1 MMKTKSKNL
10 ARNILALP
18 MLALLAT
25 GCSKEVSDLNE
36 FIAQTKASSV
46 GSVRPIPQFK
56 PYLNFAYS
64 ASDLRDPFVAAVNIT
79 EDPGIANNSLQPENN
94 RPKQYLESFPLD
106 ALSMVG
112 TLEQNK
118 NTWGLIK
125 DPQNVVHRVQ
135 LDNYMGKNEGRIKKI
150 TETKIHLV
158 EIVPYGLG
166 GYIEREAS
174 IAIGSE

>member
-1 MMKTKSKNL
+1 MKTKSKNL
-10 ARNILALP
+10 TRNIIALT

-25 GCSKEVSDLNE
+25 GCSKEVSDLHE

-64 ASDLRDPFVAAVNIT
+64 ASDLRDPFVAAEILS
-79 EDPGIANNSLQPENN
+79 EDPGVVKNSLKPENN

-118 NTWGLIK
+118 NSWGLIK

-135 LDNYMGKNEGRIKKI
+135 LENYMGKNEGRIVKI

-158 EIVPYGLG
+158 EIVPDGIG
-166 GYIEREAS
+166 GYIERDAS
-174 IAIGSE
+174 IATGNE